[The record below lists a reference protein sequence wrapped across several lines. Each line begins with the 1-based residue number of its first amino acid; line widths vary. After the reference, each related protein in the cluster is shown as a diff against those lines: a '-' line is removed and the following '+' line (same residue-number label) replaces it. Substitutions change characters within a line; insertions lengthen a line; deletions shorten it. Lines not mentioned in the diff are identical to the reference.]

1 MSGTW
6 TKIHMNE
13 DLEPCGPCLTST
25 TVHPNCHFALCKL
38 ISETHRS
45 SDSDLRLA
53 LHEQLLRSEG
63 FDPALSKSL
72 SGCISLE
79 DGCGLLP
86 LFDFL
91 YHSVTVCDPN
101 QLSMQLVV
109 VLVVVL
115 QQLLP
120 PWSRRQGEQSHC
132 DKKVICL

>member
-1 MSGTW
+1 
-6 TKIHMNE
+6 MNE
-13 DLEPCGPCLTST
+13 DLEPCGPCLTAT
-25 TVHPNCHFALCKL
+25 TVHPNCHFALRKL

-45 SDSDLRLA
+45 
-53 LHEQLLRSEG
+53 
-63 FDPALSKSL
+63 
-72 SGCISLE
+72 E

-101 QLSMQLVV
+101 QLSMQLVA
-109 VLVVVL
+109 VLVMVL

-132 DKKVICL
+132 DK